1 MNNTKVIHEE
11 LEEQNNIYIELL
23 KLTIRA
29 LKLSLY
35 ICISFIEMFIK
46 LLKAL
51 FGLNKD
57 YRPFKAVTDTKNSF
71 FNHIA
76 QKNIN
81 QYRIQFASDILS
93 RHEYNF
99 QRSEQFLAQY
109 KYLQDK
115 LKQIADN
122 EINLNEDI
130 YRDIFRR
137 ISILVSEAENKA
149 LQEGYN
155 HARKTRYRLYDQEI
169 YEDYIRDKVLKGE
182 ANTDWRELKERLENE

>member
-1 MNNTKVIHEE
+1 MEKAESNV
-11 LEEQNNIYIELL
+11 YIEIGKLFLKAFKFVLYLL
-23 KLTIRA
+23 VTFLE
-29 LKLSLY
+29 L
-35 ICISFIEMFIK
+35 FIK

-51 FGLNKD
+51 FLNE
-57 YRPFKAVTDTKNSF
+57 YEPFRPVKEGGNNFLNR
-71 FNHIA
+71 IA
-76 QKNIN
+76 AKNIN
-81 QYRIQFASDILS
+81 RYKIQYVSEHLS

-99 QRSEQFLAQY
+99 QRSDQFLAQY

-122 EINLNEDI
+122 EINLNDDI

-155 HARKTRYRLYDQEI
+155 HARKTRYRLYDEEI
-169 YEDYIRDKVLKGE
+169 YEDYIRDKVMKGE
-182 ANTDWRELKERLENE
+182 ANTDWKELKERLENEES

>member
-11 LEEQNNIYIELL
+11 LEQNNIYIELL

-51 FGLNKD
+51 FGLNED
-57 YRPFKAVTDTKNSF
+57 YRPFKAVTDTKNTF

-76 QKNIN
+76 QRNIN
-81 QYRIQFASDILS
+81 QYKIQFASDILS

-99 QRSEQFLAQY
+99 EKSEQFLAQY

-115 LKQIADN
+115 LKDMAENKVLI
-122 EINLNEDI
+122 NEDI
-130 YRDIFRR
+130 YRDIFKR

>member
-1 MNNTKVIHEE
+1 MEQTKAEIVSENNV
-11 LEEQNNIYIELL
+11 YIEIGKLVLKVFKFGLYLL
-23 KLTIRA
+23 VTFLE
-29 LKLSLY
+29 L
-35 ICISFIEMFIK
+35 FIK

-51 FGLNKD
+51 FLNEYEPFKQVKEGRNNLLNK
-57 YRPFKAVTDTKNSF
+57 
-71 FNHIA
+71 IA
-76 QKNIN
+76 AKNIN
-81 QYRIQFASDILS
+81 RYKIQYVSEHLS

-122 EINLNEDI
+122 EINLNDDI
-130 YRDIFRR
+130 YRDIFKR

-155 HARKTRYRLYDQEI
+155 HARKTRYRLYDDEI
-169 YEDYIRDKVLKGE
+169 YEDFIRDKVMKGE
-182 ANTDWRELKERLENE
+182 ANTDWKDLKERLEHE

>member
-11 LEEQNNIYIELL
+11 LEQNNIYIELL

-35 ICISFIEMFIK
+35 ICISFLEMFIK
-46 LLKAL
+46 LIKAL
-51 FGLNKD
+51 FGLNED
-57 YRPFKAVTDTKNSF
+57 YRPFKAITDSKNSLLDRVA
-71 FNHIA
+71 N
-76 QKNIN
+76 KKIN
-81 QYRIQFASDILS
+81 QYKIQFASDILS

-99 QRSEQFLAQY
+99 QRSDQFLAQY

-130 YRDIFRR
+130 YRDIFKR

-155 HARKTRYRLYDQEI
+155 HARKTRYRLYDEEI
-169 YEDYIRDKVLKGE
+169 YEDYIRDKVMKGE
-182 ANTDWRELKERLENE
+182 ANTDWKELKERLENE